1 MLVINLVV
9 VKMWGSSLVLLVFV
23 LGLFVTEAHMVIMV
37 VFMFMMVNQGYSG
50 DGGDTDG

>member
-9 VKMWGSSLVLLVFV
+9 VEMWGSILVQLVL
-23 LGLFVTEAHMVIMV
+23 VIMV